1 MSNNVIFTDDKLRIQ
16 YTDQKN
22 LLSGGSVSILYTD
35 ISSLSS
41 VRNASKIPFIIIGIA
56 CILFEFY
63 LSNFSANTAN
73 IILIGFGVIILILGL
88 IMQSNF
94 LGVETRG
101 GSQYWVNVKGR
112 DIYEIIDEIEE
123 KRKQIKDR

>member
-41 VRNASKIPFIIIGIA
+41 VRNAAKIPYIIIGIA
-56 CILFEFY
+56 GIFFAFY
-63 LSNFSANTAN
+63 LPNFGANTAN
-73 IILIGFGVIILILGL
+73 NILIGFSVIILILGL
-88 IMQSNF
+88 IMPSNF

-123 KRKQIKDR
+123 KRKQIRYR